1 MVTTFNCVQVG
12 ALGGRF
18 HGEHKQFS
26 TVPCRAWSGL
36 AAVTIQVLDI
46 ESFARVKLSQHSR
59 PQYQPKDSTKKKQ
72 KKRVR
77 TAEAKKRKR
86 DLDRVRDRTRVN
98 IGHAF
103 TGWRQ
108 LREDVGCKTDEELAF
123 VLLDSYQKVTQ
134 RTSEE
139 CPLQT
144 TNQELKD
151 YVCELQMSIMQRTT
165 ASAAIEPLSMFAD
178 SRLLGPLS
186 EETIK
191 SELVDERSIDKHLLE
206 TSKEPEENHNH
217 CPIQS
222 KWTLAEEEKSLH
234 IESVCECEEEISI
247 LSPIKDELEEDGGN
261 CHGEPYACPH
271 CGIKLE
277 NEDLLKTHQCSE
289 DESSD
294 SESDMSPFD
303 DITEEQGSD
312 SDYMPGTCVW
322 DQKETKISSENY
334 PLQTR
339 KAENTSYDTEPDYDE
354 HLQDTSMED
363 PKPNQLRPRAKK
375 VVDCPTCGRVFPHNT
390 ALKRHLVIHTG
401 SRPFKCFICGR
412 GFTQSGNLKTHMK
425 VHKGESNWTLA
436 EEKSPTTESPSVT
449 NHVCGECGMN
459 FPLKDQLEE
468 HRSSHKKPH
477 ACPICGKPFKNIES
491 LKIHSRIHTT
501 NSPFACSECG
511 KTFISSCSLKRHE
524 LAHRGEKNYHC
535 EQCGKAF
542 LYASYLAVHL
552 KTHSGER
559 PHLCAICGK
568 SYTRAET
575 LKVHLRVHTG
585 EKPYT
590 CEICGKSF
598 YYFQGYRSHRMI
610 HDKKP
615 KPPTKPLGR
624 PKQQTVV

>member
-36 AAVTIQVLDI
+36 AAVTIQ
-46 ESFARVKLSQHSR
+46 
-59 PQYQPKDSTKKKQ
+59 DSTKKKQ

-217 CPIQS
+217 CPIRES

>member
-1 MVTTFNCVQVG
+1 M
-12 ALGGRF
+12 A
-18 HGEHKQFS
+18 
-26 TVPCRAWSGL
+26 
-36 AAVTIQVLDI
+36 
-46 ESFARVKLSQHSR
+46 
-59 PQYQPKDSTKKKQ
+59 DSAKKKQ

-77 TAEAKKRKR
+77 TAEAKERKR

-108 LREDVGCKTDEELAF
+108 LREEVGCKTDEELAF

-134 RTSEE
+134 RTYEE

-144 TNQELKD
+144 RNQELKD

-165 ASAAIEPLSMFAD
+165 ASAALEPLSTFAD

-186 EETIK
+186 GE
-191 SELVDERSIDKHLLE
+191 S
-206 TSKEPEENHNH
+206 
-217 CPIQS
+217 Q
-222 KWTLAEEEKSLH
+222 WTLAEEEKSLH
-234 IESVCECEEEISI
+234 IESVCACEEEINM
-247 LSPIKDELEEDGGN
+247 LSPIKDEPAEDGGN
-261 CHGEPYACPH
+261 CPH

-277 NEDLLKTHQCSE
+277 NEDLLKTHQCLE

-294 SESDMSPFD
+294 SNSDSDSESDSDSDMSPFD
-303 DITEEQGSD
+303 DITDEQGSN
-312 SDYMPGTCVW
+312 SDYIPGTCVW
-322 DQKETKISSENY
+322 GQKETKISSENY
-334 PLQTR
+334 PLQTG
-339 KAENTSYDTEPDYDE
+339 KAENTLNDTEADYEDHTDE

-425 VHKGESNWTLA
+425 VHKGESKWTLA

-468 HRSSHKKPH
+468 HRGSHKKPY
-477 ACPICGKPFKNIES
+477 ACPVCGKPFKNIES
-491 LKIHSRIHTT
+491 LKIHSRIHTA

-590 CEICGKSF
+590 CEVCGKSF

-610 HDKKP
+610 HEKKP

-624 PKQQTVV
+624 PKQQTEV